1 MAHLKHEAKVK
12 RKEKYEQRQA
22 AAEIKKAAVQNG
34 SIKESQADGE
44 DVDMKENN
52 REDTKVIA
60 SKKRSAEEIVN
71 DDQGLTDQ
79 PPLKKRKTETK
90 PEITKETEKEDTIV
104 EEKPKSKADFTKKGS
119 VPLPKS
125 ATTPNPANLEFAP
138 KSLSRLKQMQHEGKS
153 LNKKQLLERT
163 KKVVSTETLFS
174 EKTFADLSLDSRLVK
189 NLEGNR
195 F

>member
-34 SIKESQADGE
+34 SIKVSQADGE

-104 EEKPKSKADFTKKGS
+104 EEKPKTKADFTKKGS